1 MLSDVLGSM
10 GCGGGGTSNG
20 DLPFIG
26 DRTPEVTGPPVV
38 GVRAMEGLWV
48 CEG

>member
-10 GCGGGGTSNG
+10 GWGGGGTSNG

-26 DRTPEVTGPPVV
+26 DRPPVV
-38 GVRAMEGLWV
+38 GVRTIVELWV